1 MLVPVEPL
9 QDLVKE
15 TFIAAGC
22 RPGEGRRIAKYLIRA
37 NLAGH
42 DSHGVI
48 RVPRYLAWKEQG
60 MVVANRKLAIVN
72 ESDSFAV
79 VDGQHGFGQ
88 SIGPQAVDLGIT
100 KAKKAKVAIITLRHS
115 GHLGRIGEWSERA
128 AAAGLVSIHFVN
140 VAGSQLVAP
149 FGGVDRRLSTA
160 PFSVGV
166 PLADRAPVI
175 LDFATSVVAEG
186 KVLVA
191 AFGGKPLPERSL
203 IEPDG
208 SMSQN
213 PLTLYGDHRPFDP
226 RKGPGAIRAMGE
238 HKGSGLALM
247 CELLGGALTGSGCA
261 GPGARR
267 IANGMLSIYMEPE
280 AFAADGAFAA
290 EVKSYIDF
298 FASSRPASPNGE
310 VLLPGDPERRNKE
323 QRLKEGVPLSDDAL
337 RAILDAARGVGVAA
351 PAIAAVP
358 APAA

>member
-1 MLVPVEPL
+1 MLVPVDPL
-9 QDLVKE
+9 QNLVKE
-15 TFIAAGC
+15 IFVSAGS

-48 RVPRYLAWKEQG
+48 RVPRYLVWEEQG
-60 MVVANRKLAIVN
+60 TVVANQKLAVIGEN
-72 ESDSFAV
+72 ESFAV

-88 SIGPQAVDLGIT
+88 SIGPQAVDLGIE
-100 KAKKAKVAIITLRHS
+100 KAKKTKVAIIALRHS

-128 AAAGLVSIHFVN
+128 ASSGLVSIHFVN

-160 PFSVGV
+160 PFSVGI
-166 PLADRAPVI
+166 PLADRPPLI

-186 KVLVA
+186 KVLIA
-191 AFGGKPLPERSL
+191 AFGGKPLPKRSL

-208 SMSQN
+208 TMSQD
-213 PLTLYGDHRPFDP
+213 PVTLYGNHRPFDP
-226 RKGPGAIRAMGE
+226 RKGPGAIRTMGE

-261 GPGARR
+261 GPGERR
-267 IANGMLSIYMEPE
+267 ISNGMLSIYMEPE
-280 AFAADGAFAA
+280 AFAAEGAFAT

-298 FASSRPASPNGE
+298 FTSSRPASPGGE

-323 QRLKEGVPLSDDAL
+323 NRLKEGVPLSDEAM
-337 RAILDAARGVGVAA
+337 RAILNAARKVGVAA
-351 PAIAAVP
+351 EKIAAVP
-358 APAA
+358 APA

>member
-1 MLVPVEPL
+1 VEPL
-9 QDLVKE
+9 QNLVKE
-15 TFIAAGC
+15 IFIAAGC
-22 RPGEGRRIAKYLIRA
+22 RPGEGKRIAKYLMRA
-37 NLAGH
+37 NLTGH
-42 DSHGVI
+42 DSHGII
-48 RVPRYLAWKEQG
+48 RVPRYLVWKAQG
-60 MVVANRKLAIVN
+60 TVVANQKLAIIN
-72 ESDSFAV
+72 ESESLAV

-88 SIGPQAVDLGIT
+88 SIGPQAVDLGIE
-100 KAKKAKVAIITLRHS
+100 KAKNAKIAIIALRHS
-115 GHLGRIGEWSERA
+115 GHLGRIGEWAERA

-160 PFSVGV
+160 PFSVGIPV
-166 PLADRAPVI
+166 AHRPPVI

-208 SMSQN
+208 TMSQN
-213 PLTLYGDHRPFDP
+213 PLTLYGGHRPFDP

-238 HKGSGLALM
+238 HKGSGLALT
-247 CELLGGALTGSGCA
+247 CEFLGGALTGSGCA
-261 GPGARR
+261 GPGERR
-267 IANGMLSIYMEPE
+267 ISNGMLSIYMEPE
-280 AFAADGAFAA
+280 AFAAEGAFAA

-298 FASSRPASPNGE
+298 FTSSRPASAGGE

-323 QRLKEGVPLSDDAL
+323 QRLKEGVPLSDEAL
-337 RAILDAARGVGVAA
+337 LAILDAARTVGVAA
-351 PAIAAVP
+351 EKIAAVP